1 MKGNRGTARLVA
13 RSKVGVVIF
22 ATIAAIDLHSSTGPT
37 SEIFQPDLAVAS
49 DGIYRADAPPSS
61 ENDRR
66 VPQARKRV
74 WNAAERLAAA
84 PSSHPKS
91 APVPAR
97 ETLVLPKITV
107 TAEKEKPSLPPPLH
121 FDTPV
126 KDLPAPDFESLT
138 GRSARLVQ
146 KHFTPLEQKLGGIF
160 GKKSL
165 ESGAREKEAIESGA
179 LQLNRIASVLEVS
192 APVEQEDAETQ
203 KKIHDEF
210 LRAYYQRPR

>member
-1 MKGNRGTARLVA
+1 MKGNRGAACLVA
-13 RSKVGVVIF
+13 RSKVGFAIL
-22 ATIAAIDLHSSTGPT
+22 ATIAAIDLHSSTNPAT
-37 SEIFQPDLAVAS
+37 EISHPDLAVAS
-49 DGIYRADAPPSS
+49 AGTSRPEELPPSVR
-61 ENDRR
+61 ERR

-74 WNAAERLAAA
+74 WNASERLAATPLDHA
-84 PSSHPKS
+84 AS
-91 APVPAR
+91 APDPAQ

-107 TAEKEKPSLPPPLH
+107 TAEKERPSLPPQLH

-146 KHFTPLEQKLGGIF
+146 KHFTSFEQKLGRII
-160 GKKSL
+160 GKESL
-165 ESGAREKEAIESGA
+165 ESSAKNKEAIESAA
-179 LQLNRIASVLEVS
+179 LELNRIANVLEVS